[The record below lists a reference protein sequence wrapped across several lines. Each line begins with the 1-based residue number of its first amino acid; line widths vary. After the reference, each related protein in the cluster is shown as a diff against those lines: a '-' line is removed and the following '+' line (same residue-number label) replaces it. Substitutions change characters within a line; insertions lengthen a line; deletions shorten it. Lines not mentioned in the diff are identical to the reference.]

1 MLVPLSPVRQLQS
14 GWSRAGHTGTGW
26 ISAFSPVL
34 PETNRGNVLEQELSE
49 WIFEESF
56 VEEMICGICI
66 QCHPFPLST
75 QRRDLIAAFMYHS
88 SSFCFM
94 GIHSFG

>member
-1 MLVPLSPVRQLQS
+1 MLGPLSPVRQVQS

-56 VEEMICGICI
+56 VEEMGLA
-66 QCHPFPLST
+66 FPE
-75 QRRDLIAAFMYHS
+75 
-88 SSFCFM
+88 
-94 GIHSFG
+94 